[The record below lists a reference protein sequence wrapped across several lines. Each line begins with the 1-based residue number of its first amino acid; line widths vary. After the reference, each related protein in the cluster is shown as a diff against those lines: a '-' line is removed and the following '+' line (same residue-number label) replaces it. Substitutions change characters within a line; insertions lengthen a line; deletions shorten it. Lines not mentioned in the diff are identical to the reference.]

1 MRQSNIIRRWRPWL
15 LLLVLFAWLLPQQA
29 AADTYD
35 TYVDKSYNYG
45 VTLDGSNT
53 VKIHVPVYVQEGADC
68 WIKDGQLKVSVA
80 GGNEITLF
88 RWRASENID
97 GSADKCWTTFST
109 EAGGYIMVTLGN
121 TSSTVKVTSGGSVGG
136 DVIQNN
142 DEAETY
148 DVTALWYV
156 PYDVLGKKL
165 TFKWD
170 VERNGNSRDDAK
182 LTLSA
187 PEAITMPSA
196 GQTLQPII
204 SDAMLSTKFKGQI
217 EVPWFLASTDIT
229 KIRYEYTDA
238 FNKTIRV
245 DMPTNENNGI
255 IRLNATEPHRDFRI
269 VASYRMKGEGA
280 SYYDI
285 ENVQSSSENL
295 TMIHAPLG
303 LTATAIDGVRP
314 KVELKWNTAY
324 LTDEDFALTDFF
336 EIQRSLTGEE
346 KDFETIGQEVF
357 AQASKKGSYTFVD
370 STIVQAIKNGM
381 LKNGG
386 TLDKLTYRVRRA
398 MSQIWGWDQEN
409 NCAAGAS
416 CIVDNLHLLR
426 IANYSAK
433 WEDERAYTVRVSWD
447 YVNEFGGVWDD
458 RAKMM
463 LHITSKNNSGKVV
476 EDRTIELNKE
486 ERNQR
491 YKVVN
496 LSRPCVHYDIE
507 VYVDRDKSP
516 IDYIDNVKSFFFPIR
531 NADDWVEFKN
541 RVQVAG
547 GKSDVNARLYADIS
561 TGECISWE
569 SGYAYRGIFDGN
581 GHTITFDLADTGQRL
596 SAPFRYA
603 GNATIK
609 NLHTAGTITTS
620 NMNAAGLIAN
630 VLEGSTVVIE
640 NCRSSVTLKSNYAGE
655 SDNGG
660 FVGRVSGANVL
671 IRNSE
676 FDGSFE
682 GDNCYENG
690 GFVGW
695 GAKGSNVVIENCF
708 FAADHIKTKLDKCAT
723 WACVEDGTILNVSN
737 SYAVMEYSSYII
749 IRSAED
755 WSKFVTMV
763 EEAANRNNVDALLDA
778 DISLSGYKSIAGYS
792 GNYAYRG
799 TFDGNGHT
807 ITLDISDNAART
819 GLFSHVGNATFR
831 NLNLKGTVSSPEMWL
846 GSLIG
851 QIDSESS
858 VLIENCHSSVT
869 LKSSRDGDA
878 TMGGF
883 VGYIAATNSNLT
895 IRNCKFDGSFEGE
908 KCHSNGGFVGWTNS
922 KVTIENCLFMPDH
935 ISTRYNNCS
944 TWTRNASGNLTITNS
959 YANQEYNIFPIN
971 SADDWDKFRA
981 MIDGAKG
988 QYWVD
993 AMLTANI
1000 DIKQTAAMSSIAPF
1014 RGTFYGNGHTITVD
1028 INGGSEDY
1036 IALFRYGKDYTIKD
1050 LNVTGKITG
1059 GNYTAG
1065 LVGHTE
1071 GWDGSSKISNC
1082 RVSVEVTS
1090 QYRHAGGF
1098 CGYGNGVDIVNCR
1111 FDGKVECKLTDSFFD
1126 PNYAG
1131 AFMGWVNNTSVAMAV
1146 QSCLE
1151 KGSSYEKFVIN
1162 KLIYNF

>member
-15 LLLVLFAWLLPQQA
+15 LLLALFAWLLPQQA

-121 TSSTVKVTSGGSVGG
+121 TSSSVKVTSGGSVGG

-238 FNKTIRV
+238 NNKTISV

-314 KVELKWNTAY
+314 KVELKWSTAY

-357 AQASKKGSYTFVD
+357 AQASKKGTYTFVD
-370 STIVQAIKNGM
+370 STIVQAIKKDM

-409 NCAAGAS
+409 NCATGAS

-426 IANYSAK
+426 IGTYSAK
-433 WEDERAYTVRVSWD
+433 WEDERAYTVRVSL
-447 YVNEFGGVWDD
+447 
-458 RAKMM
+458 R
-463 LHITSKNNSGKVV
+463 
-476 EDRTIELNKE
+476 IE
-486 ERNQR
+486 
-491 YKVVN
+491 
-496 LSRPCVHYDIE
+496 P
-507 VYVDRDKSP
+507 
-516 IDYIDNVKSFFFPIR
+516 
-531 NADDWVEFKN
+531 
-541 RVQVAG
+541 
-547 GKSDVNARLYADIS
+547 
-561 TGECISWE
+561 
-569 SGYAYRGIFDGN
+569 
-581 GHTITFDLADTGQRL
+581 
-596 SAPFRYA
+596 
-603 GNATIK
+603 
-609 NLHTAGTITTS
+609 
-620 NMNAAGLIAN
+620 
-630 VLEGSTVVIE
+630 
-640 NCRSSVTLKSNYAGE
+640 SS
-655 SDNGG
+655 
-660 FVGRVSGANVL
+660 
-671 IRNSE
+671 
-676 FDGSFE
+676 
-682 GDNCYENG
+682 
-690 GFVGW
+690 
-695 GAKGSNVVIENCF
+695 
-708 FAADHIKTKLDKCAT
+708 
-723 WACVEDGTILNVSN
+723 
-737 SYAVMEYSSYII
+737 
-749 IRSAED
+749 
-755 WSKFVTMV
+755 
-763 EEAANRNNVDALLDA
+763 
-778 DISLSGYKSIAGYS
+778 
-792 GNYAYRG
+792 
-799 TFDGNGHT
+799 
-807 ITLDISDNAART
+807 
-819 GLFSHVGNATFR
+819 
-831 NLNLKGTVSSPEMWL
+831 
-846 GSLIG
+846 
-851 QIDSESS
+851 
-858 VLIENCHSSVT
+858 
-869 LKSSRDGDA
+869 
-878 TMGGF
+878 
-883 VGYIAATNSNLT
+883 
-895 IRNCKFDGSFEGE
+895 
-908 KCHSNGGFVGWTNS
+908 
-922 KVTIENCLFMPDH
+922 
-935 ISTRYNNCS
+935 
-944 TWTRNASGNLTITNS
+944 
-959 YANQEYNIFPIN
+959 
-971 SADDWDKFRA
+971 
-981 MIDGAKG
+981 
-988 QYWVD
+988 
-993 AMLTANI
+993 
-1000 DIKQTAAMSSIAPF
+1000 
-1014 RGTFYGNGHTITVD
+1014 
-1028 INGGSEDY
+1028 
-1036 IALFRYGKDYTIKD
+1036 
-1050 LNVTGKITG
+1050 
-1059 GNYTAG
+1059 
-1065 LVGHTE
+1065 
-1071 GWDGSSKISNC
+1071 
-1082 RVSVEVTS
+1082 
-1090 QYRHAGGF
+1090 
-1098 CGYGNGVDIVNCR
+1098 
-1111 FDGKVECKLTDSFFD
+1111 
-1126 PNYAG
+1126 
-1131 AFMGWVNNTSVAMAV
+1131 
-1146 QSCLE
+1146 
-1151 KGSSYEKFVIN
+1151 
-1162 KLIYNF
+1162 